1 MIWFLEGRRR
11 ALGDKAWGFL
21 DGANQGTLGICGT
34 GAVFFIN
41 NHHSFTLKCGVGH
54 GTNSRVEFFE
64 LWVLNKFSLF

>member
-41 NHHSFTLKCGVGH
+41 NHHSFTFKYGVGMELIAEL
-54 GTNSRVEFFE
+54 NS
-64 LWVLNKFSLF
+64 LNYGF